1 MKTSNKLLIAFG
13 VFLFLA
19 PLLGMVVVSKMY
31 YKDAPKINTAEIQK
45 ANNQPFQTAS
55 NGRKA
60 IALHKPFS
68 AINFPNGNNSN
79 VEIHFNKSKSY
90 GIKIPEELVGAIKA
104 KVVNGVLNLI
114 FNKELSVPNFNN
126 RVFIVVYAPNLEKL
140 SANNFMY
147 FNCVVQTDS
156 LAIDLT
162 KCFFSIGNSNVNFNQ
177 FNNTGDTLSH
187 GVSNQTIV
195 KSLKVVANYS
205 NINISGLDLNNL
217 YIVATENS
225 NIKLDGNQFDKKG
238 ATIINLE
245 LKTEGK
251 NQVTLTNYKLSKA
264 RANFSDSTQ
273 LNIPTSILKMLLKD

>member
-1 MKTSNKLLIAFG
+1 M
-13 VFLFLA
+13 
-19 PLLGMVVVSKMY
+19 
-31 YKDAPKINTAEIQK
+31 AEIQE
-45 ANNQPFQTAS
+45 ANNQPFRTAS
-55 NGRKA
+55 KGRKA
-60 IALHKPFS
+60 IALDKPFS
-68 AINFPNGNNSN
+68 EVNFPNGNNSN
-79 VEIHFNKSKSY
+79 VEIHFNKSKTY
-90 GIKIPEELVGAIKA
+90 GVKIPEELVGSIKA

-114 FNKELSVPNFNN
+114 FNKEPSVPDFNN
-126 RVFIVVYAPNLEKL
+126 RCFIVVYAPNLEKL

-177 FNNTGDTLSH
+177 FNNTGDTLSP

-205 NINISGLDLNNL
+205 NINISGLNLNSL
-217 YIVATENS
+217 RVVATDNCD
-225 NIKLDGNQFDKKG
+225 IKLDGNQFDKKG
-238 ATIINLE
+238 ATIGNLN

-273 LNIPTSILKMLLKD
+273 LNIPTSILKKFVEGIATLL